1 MRPFALSNPEAKGS
15 REIQATVDP
24 PSVYVGERGRSIQER
39 LREHHDD
46 EKRRSNKSHMWKHR
60 MLHHQGGAAPFVVKA
75 VSFHRTALSRQ
86 AAEAV
91 SIRRRGGEGMILNSR
106 AKFNRCFIP
115 RLTLMQDE
123 VIKEMEKEEE
133 MLSAEILG
141 DISRNQEEWEG
152 DRVRIRS
159 ENIRE
164 ELMKS
169 RKQEKRSSKEE
180 EEGTKKR
187 RTKKLKYEK
196 MEDDLG
202 GTKTTSGSCTRRRSC
217 GG

>member
-1 MRPFALSNPEAKGS
+1 
-15 REIQATVDP
+15 
-24 PSVYVGERGRSIQER
+24 
-39 LREHHDD
+39 
-46 EKRRSNKSHMWKHR
+46 
-60 MLHHQGGAAPFVVKA
+60 
-75 VSFHRTALSRQ
+75 
-86 AAEAV
+86 
-91 SIRRRGGEGMILNSR
+91 
-106 AKFNRCFIP
+106 
-115 RLTLMQDE
+115 
-123 VIKEMEKEEE
+123 

-187 RTKKLKYEK
+187 RTK
-196 MEDDLG
+196 
-202 GTKTTSGSCTRRRSC
+202 
-217 GG
+217 